1 MQLPTIQENRDLK
14 QAVDAKQLYEALGL
28 NTSQWARWSKQNIQ
42 DNPFALEGTDYGVY
56 DMMSNTPNGRPSA
69 NYLLSIEFAKKLA
82 MQVRTEKGEQ
92 VRDYFLECERKALN
106 VNHPVVASLPD
117 FTNPADAAIAW
128 AAQYKAAEEAQAQLA
143 AAQPKIIALQTIS
156 NSEGATGIRDT
167 AKAVGMKQNEF
178 VAWCL
183 DDTKPVS
190 RRFMYRDDR
199 GVLNAYSHRIN
210 AGLMTQKLHAFIGR
224 DGRDRAEPRVKF
236 TPAGVAKI
244 AEMLAAEVTAQDKE
258 AV

>member
-1 MQLPTIQENRDLK
+1 MQLPTIQENKELQ
-14 QAVDAKQLYEALGL
+14 QAVSARELFAFLEVKDRFSVWIERMIGYGFVESQDYLGCRLYDTRANQELQDFAISVDMAKEISMIQRSDKGR
-28 NTSQWARWSKQNIQ
+28 QARQ
-42 DNPFALEGTDYGVY
+42 
-56 DMMSNTPNGRPSA
+56 
-69 NYLLSIEFAKKLA
+69 
-82 MQVRTEKGEQ
+82 
-92 VRDYFLECERKALN
+92 YFIECERKVINAN
-106 VNHPVVASLPD
+106 QSATALPD

-128 AAQYKAAEEAQAQLA
+128 AAQYKATEEAQAKLA

-178 VAWCL
+178 VAWCI
-183 DDTKPVS
+183 DEEKPVN
-190 RRFMYRDDR
+190 RRFMYRNDR
-199 GVLNAYSHRIN
+199 GVLNAYSHRTS

-244 AEMLAAEVTAQDKE
+244 AEMLAAEGVTSGTE